1 MGKPHLE
8 VYERFRDKYYK
19 LNRRYGKDQYLVPYL
34 ISSHPGCT
42 LEDAV
47 QLAEWL
53 NKEGHMPEQVQ
64 DFYPTPG
71 TLATC
76 MWYTG
81 IDPRTMQPVF
91 VPKTPHD
98 KALQRALMQWRKPQ
112 NRALVL
118 EALHKTGR
126 EDLIG
131 YGKHCL
137 IRPGKGPGADRYG
150 HGQDQRQNS
159 SARRPDQNKP
169 GQSGRYGKAG
179 KPDQNGRP
187 GQNGKYTKGPQGGRP
202 AQGKPDGR
210 HAVSRPTAQKPV
222 KKAGWAKA
230 KPKKSG
236 KK

>member
-1 MGKPHLE
+1 MARTSIWCP
-8 VYERFRDKYYK
+8 
-19 LNRRYGKDQYLVPYL
+19 
-34 ISSHPGCT
+34 ISSP
-42 LEDAV
+42 
-47 QLAEWL
+47 
-53 NKEGHMPEQVQ
+53 
-64 DFYPTPG
+64 PTPG

-150 HGQDQRQNS
+150 HGQDQRQNAQHS
-159 SARRPDQNKP
+159 NDRRPGQKS
-169 GQSGRYGKAG
+169 GQSGRYGKPG
-179 KPDQNGRP
+179 KPDQNARP
-187 GQNGKYTKGPQGGRP
+187 GQNGKYANGPQGGRP

-230 KPKKSG
+230 KPSKKPG
-236 KK
+236 KKKG